1 MTVFDVLLIA
11 LGGLAVGAALLVV
24 TSAQV
29 VRAGLWLV
37 VTLGSLAGCFLVLT
51 AELVAWVQ
59 LLIYVGAVVVLLL
72 FATMLTSAPT
82 ARSTSLDRPRWL
94 GVLVGGT
101 TAVTLVS
108 LLAQAFGTVR
118 VELDAESA
126 GTPRR
131 IGASIF
137 SDWVLGF
144 ELLSVILLAALVAT
158 IVVSRRARP

>member
-1 MTVFDVLLIA
+1 MTVSDVLLVA
-11 LGGLAVGAALLVV
+11 LGGLAVAASLLVV

-37 VTLGSLAGCFLVLT
+37 VTLGALAGCFLVLT

-82 ARSTSLDRPRWL
+82 AASSELDRPRWL
-94 GVLVGGT
+94 GVLVGGAT
-101 TAVTLVS
+101 GAVLVS
-108 LLAQAFGTVR
+108 LLVQAFGTVR
-118 VELDAESA
+118 VELDGESA
-126 GTPRR
+126 GTPQRL
-131 IGASIF
+131 GVAIF

-144 ELLSVILLAALVAT
+144 ELLSVILLAALIST
-158 IVVSRRARP
+158 IGVSRRGGE